1 MSDSKEDKCKCNLLV
16 TGPKFH
22 QIILTD
28 KEKLQVQQKTNYL
41 TKHICGKHK
50 NADKSCDDFIVV
62 PVLDKLPNGCSPTGK
77 QVLGYLF

>member
-1 MSDSKEDKCKCNLLV
+1 MQLTCYRTKISSNNSYRQGKITSSTKNKLLN
-16 TGPKFH
+16 
-22 QIILTD
+22 
-28 KEKLQVQQKTNYL
+28 KTY
-41 TKHICGKHK
+41 ICGKHK